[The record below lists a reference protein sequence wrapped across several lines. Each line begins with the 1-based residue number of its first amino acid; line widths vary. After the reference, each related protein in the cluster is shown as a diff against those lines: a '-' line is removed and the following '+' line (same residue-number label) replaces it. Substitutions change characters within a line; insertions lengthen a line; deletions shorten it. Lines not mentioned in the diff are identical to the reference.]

1 MVFRFWPRRLCS
13 FLFTD
18 FFGLDG
24 SSSVLFGGFRR
35 LLLFLGL
42 LLAGQPVLFLF
53 SVFLFLVCSWG
64 LCSSSFPPSRLWSS
78 RLDLSFCRR
87 ALGLLFASGGVFL
100 PSLPSGSVGSPGFP
114 RLSVPLYSG
123 GALPRVGLVLCLRV
137 VSVRLPSF
145 LPLLLL
151 RCLSAWWWFFPLGGL
166 LLYGC
171 LGSLIQ
177 QWSTV
182 VLCSV
187 VCLPPSLPLH
197 CRGSVFFLRLR
208 FVLRLS
214 PLVIFLSAF
223 AMWSPWAGSSV
234 GVGSST
240 RSERR
245 LSLLVSFV
253 FLRDGVTLWVKW
265 FFHSPLISIEGLL

>member
-1 MVFRFWPRRLCS
+1 M
-13 FLFTD
+13 
-18 FFGLDG
+18 
-24 SSSVLFGGFRR
+24 
-35 LLLFLGL
+35 
-42 LLAGQPVLFLF
+42 
-53 SVFLFLVCSWG
+53 VCSWG

-87 ALGLLFASGGVFL
+87 APGLLFASGGVFL

-137 VSVRLPSF
+137 VSVWLRSS

-187 VCLPPSLPLH
+187 VCLPSSLPLH

-223 AMWSPWAGSSV
+223 AMGSPWAGSSV

-245 LSLLVSFV
+245 LSLFCILSGWGHPLGQVVFPFTLDRDRRITLAFGFCPFRWGPRSGAFACPLFPWVGFIICLCAPLLFSVWLRSALWFSFS
-253 FLRDGVTLWVKW
+253 W
-265 FFHSPLISIEGLL
+265 LLSLP